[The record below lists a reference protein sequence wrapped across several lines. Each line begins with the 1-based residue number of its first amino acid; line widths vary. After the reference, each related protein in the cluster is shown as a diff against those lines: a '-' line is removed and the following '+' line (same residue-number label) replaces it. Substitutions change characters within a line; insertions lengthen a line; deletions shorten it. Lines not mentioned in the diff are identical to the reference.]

1 LIIDSVGEVRSVLP
15 IHNRNFQE
23 SRYKTELCRHYE
35 ESGDCPHGQQCLY
48 AHGQQELVPFRGRHR
63 KFKTQL
69 CKAFHCEGFCSFG
82 PRCSYIHSKPNPE
95 AILTSI
101 QAIIPFTPDNQFHGL
116 THNFIP
122 NKVYQNNSCRLSVF
136 TKICENS

>member
-1 LIIDSVGEVRSVLP
+1 LP

-35 ESGDCPHGQQCLY
+35 ELGDCPHGQQCLY
-48 AHGQQELVPFRGRHR
+48 AHGQQELIPFRGRHR

-82 PRCSYIHSKPNPE
+82 PRCSYIHSKPDPE
-95 AILTSI
+95 TILKSI
-101 QAIIPFTPDNQFHGL
+101 RMTADKKLNIKEFHELADNFM
-116 THNFIP
+116 P
-122 NKVYQNNSCRLSVF
+122 NNVYESCRLSVF
-136 TKICENS
+136 TKICESS